1 MAFLFWSL
9 TQISEYLVL
18 GESIGLQFGYFSK
31 NNYSFDFMLEK
42 FKPEFN
48 NRESAVSREFCNKG
62 IGISKYLEGNN
73 LKFQISAFETKYK
86 NFDELDDNK
95 FFSLVAL
102 AQVRF

>member
-1 MAFLFWSL
+1 M
-9 TQISEYLVL
+9 VL

-31 NNYSFDFMLEK
+31 NNFSFDFMLEK

-48 NRESAVSREFCNKG
+48 NRESAVSREFCNNG